1 MTPIFITDVFLVSA
15 DRKRRDE
22 GLTEA
27 KGIRTRSAPCRP
39 FTLYRRPK
47 TKAAYDAKNHPPNL
61 FWVPLG
67 RL

>member
-15 DRKRRDE
+15 DRKRRDDDQ
-22 GLTEA
+22 TEP
-27 KGIRTRSAPCRP
+27 GVPERSAPYQP
-39 FTLYRRPK
+39 FTSYRRLK
-47 TKAAYDAKNHPPNL
+47 IKAARSVKNHPPNL

>member
-15 DRKRRDE
+15 DRKREDDD
-22 GLTEA
+22 LTELSVPEC
-27 KGIRTRSAPCRP
+27 SAPCQP
-39 FTLYRRPK
+39 FTSYRRPK
-47 TKAAYDAKNHPPNL
+47 TKAAYDAKNHLPNL

>member
-15 DRKRRDE
+15 DRKRGND
-22 GLTEA
+22 GLTELSVPE
-27 KGIRTRSAPCRP
+27 RSAPCQP
-39 FTLYRRPK
+39 FTSYRRPK
-47 TKAAYDAKNHPPNL
+47 TKAARSVKNHLPNL

>member
-15 DRKRRDE
+15 DRKREDDDQTAPGVPE
-22 GLTEA
+22 
-27 KGIRTRSAPCRP
+27 RSAQCQP

-47 TKAAYDAKNHPPNL
+47 TKAARSVKNHPPNL

>member
-15 DRKRRDE
+15 ERKREDDD
-22 GLTEA
+22 LTELSVPE
-27 KGIRTRSAPCRP
+27 RSAPCRP

-47 TKAAYDAKNHPPNL
+47 TKAARSVKNHPPNL

>member
-15 DRKRRDE
+15 ERKRRDDNQ
-22 GLTEA
+22 TEPGVPERA
-27 KGIRTRSAPCRP
+27 APCRP
-39 FTLYRRPK
+39 FTSYRRPK
-47 TKAAYDAKNHPPNL
+47 TKAARSVKNHPPNL